1 MEWHVLPSGRRI
13 VICVRRNGMNKIEE
27 IQAELRDRQ
36 IPAWLFY
43 DHHHRDA
50 ISYRIL
56 GLPESLMVSRRWFY
70 LIPAEGEPV
79 KLVRRIEPYHLDT
92 VPGNKQVYASWQQ
105 LVG

>member
-1 MEWHVLPSGRRI
+1 MACITIWPTDCDLRSTK
-13 VICVRRNGMNKIEE
+13 RNEQDRK

-56 GLPESLMVSRRWFY
+56 GLPESLMVS
-70 LIPAEGEPV
+70 PALVLSDSSRGRAGEAGTQNRALPP
-79 KLVRRIEPYHLDT
+79 RYGSR
-92 VPGNKQVYASWQQ
+92 
-105 LVG
+105 

>member
-13 VICVRRNGMNKIEE
+13 VICVRRNGVNKIEE

-36 IPAWLFY
+36 IPAWLFC

-56 GLPESLMVSRRWFY
+56 RLPESLMVS
-70 LIPAEGEPV
+70 PALVLSDSSRGRAGEAGTQNRALPP
-79 KLVRRIEPYHLDT
+79 RYSSR
-92 VPGNKQVYASWQQ
+92 
-105 LVG
+105 